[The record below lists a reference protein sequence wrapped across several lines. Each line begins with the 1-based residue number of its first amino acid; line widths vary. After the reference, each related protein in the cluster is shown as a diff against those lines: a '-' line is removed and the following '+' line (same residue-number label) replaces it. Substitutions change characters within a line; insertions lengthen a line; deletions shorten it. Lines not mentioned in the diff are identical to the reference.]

1 MGCMVKSLPQRQDY
15 RGPMPAPLA
24 RRVRLLLLAGATLLL
39 LTGCVKLDVDLTV
52 GSDDKVSGT
61 YVIGIDK
68 SLLQFTGQDGDALY
82 DEITRD
88 FDPTDVPA
96 GATVS
101 TEKYEDDTFVGAR
114 IKVENVPISE
124 VNDVGAGAT
133 DAGSNDF
140 TVTHEGDVYKFH
152 ATIDTSSDQA
162 SSISVPDS
170 VTSSA
175 EIRIKMTFPG
185 EVTETN
191 GNKDGSSVTWQP
203 QLGQPAE
210 LTATAKDSG
219 GGGSGGG
226 GSNTWLIV
234 LAIVLG
240 LAVVAALLVFLLT
253 RGRKGTPPPRV
264 EEPVPTGPPPG
275 LGTLAP
281 PTPAAP
287 PPPPGRPLP
296 PPN

>member
-1 MGCMVKSLPQRQDY
+1 MHAL
-15 RGPMPAPLA
+15 LA
-24 RRVRLLLLAGATLLL
+24 RRVRLVLLAGATLLL

-52 GSDDKVSGT
+52 GSDDKVSGS
-61 YVIGIDK
+61 YIIGIDK

-82 DEITRD
+82 EQITSD
-88 FDPTDVPA
+88 FDPTDAPA

-114 IKVENVPISE
+114 IKIENVPISE
-124 VNDVGAGAT
+124 MNDVGAGTT

-152 ATIDTSSDQA
+152 ATIDTSSDQE
-162 SSISVPDS
+162 SSVSVPDS

-191 GNKDGSSVTWQP
+191 GNKDGNSVTWQP
-203 QLGQPAE
+203 QLGEPAD

-219 GGGSGGG
+219 GGGGGG
-226 GSNTWLIV
+226 ESSNTWLIV
-234 LAIVLG
+234 LAVVLG
-240 LAVVAALLVFLLT
+240 LAVVIALLVFLLT

-264 EEPVPTGPPPG
+264 EEPVPVGPPPG

-281 PTPAAP
+281 PDAPVPPAP
-287 PPPPGRPLP
+287 PPAPGSPLP